1 MFDFDE
7 EESALFGGSPR
18 VKYFDIIFNANRNL
32 VEQALS
38 DNLRRIEILERLLED
53 HLEEGEEIDRLIQ
66 NYAVEHMD
74 EVESALNNAY
84 IAGMGDILTQNE

>member
-18 VKYFDIIFNANRNL
+18 DKYFDIIFNANRNL

-53 HLEEGEEIDRLIQ
+53 RLEEGEEIDRMIQ
-66 NYAVEHMD
+66 NYAVENMD
-74 EVESALNNAY
+74 EVERALNNAY